1 LKIRTKILSIVL
13 PLLSAAIVLVGLS
26 SYMLAAGSVTALAVE
41 FLNFKADEV
50 RSYADGQWNLLVDNN
65 AVGNMMME
73 AAAKNAVENFSL
85 GLLRSDTEAI
95 FALDSSGKLAMI
107 AGPASPTTAELSDM
121 RIYFDRG
128 SAQKGGE
135 FTTITVGGIQ
145 RAAYTLPLVL
155 YDWQLFVS
163 EDRAVFYGEVEN
175 IYRTTL
181 FILIGALLAGIIL
194 FLIMASYL
202 TRPIEALVSS
212 MRSIIESDNLEQEAP
227 VYYNDEIGH
236 LSNTFNHMLKEL
248 GEAYRLIKRYAFD
261 AVMAEKREKKIRNV
275 FQLYVPKD
283 VIEEV
288 FTNPE
293 KMLVGNNRDL
303 SILFSDIRSFTTIS
317 EGMSPD
323 DLVNSLNR
331 YFSSM
336 VDVIMAREGIVDK
349 YIGDAIMA
357 IFGAPVVHENDA
369 LQSVLSGLEM
379 LEVLKDF
386 NQNQLTL
393 GAPEFHIGVGINY
406 GEVTVGNIGCEKK
419 MNYTVIGDA
428 VNLASRLEGLTK
440 YYKEPILF
448 TEEVARRIE
457 GHLPCRF
464 IDRVAVKGKTLGVPI
479 FSSRL
484 TLTDTETEIWQ
495 IHGEGIEHYY
505 KRRFDK
511 ALGVFN
517 RILAIDRGDIPAKRL
532 ADRCRAYIASPPPAD
547 WSGVEVMT
555 EK

>member
-1 LKIRTKILSIVL
+1 MKIRTKILSIVL
-13 PLLSAAIVLVGLS
+13 PLLSAAVILVGLS
-26 SYMLAAGSVTALAVE
+26 SYMLAAGSVTRLAVD

-50 RSYADGQWNLLVDNN
+50 RSYADGQWNLLVENN
-65 AVGNMMME
+65 AVGNIMME

-95 FALDSSGKLAMI
+95 FALDSSGRLSML
-107 AGPASPTTAELSDM
+107 AGPIAPTTAELSAM
-121 RIYFDRG
+121 QTYFDRR
-128 SAQKGGE
+128 SQE
-135 FTTITVGGIQ
+135 FITITAGGVQ
-145 RAAYTLPLVL
+145 RAAYTIPLFL

-175 IYRTTL
+175 IYRATL

-194 FLIMASYL
+194 FFIMARYL

-212 MRSIIESDNLEQEAP
+212 MRTIIESDNLEQEAP
-227 VYYNDEIGH
+227 IYYNDEIGR

-261 AVMAEKREKKIRNV
+261 AVMAEKREMKIRNV

-293 KMLVGNNRDL
+293 KMLVGSNRDL

-357 IFGAPVVHENDA
+357 IFGAPVVHENEA

-379 LEVLKDF
+379 LEALKDF
-386 NQNQLTL
+386 NQNQLKL

-448 TEEVARRIE
+448 TEEVARQIE
-457 GHLPCRF
+457 GHLPCRM

-484 TLTDTETEIWQ
+484 TLGAAEKETWK
-495 IHGEGIEHYY
+495 IHVEGVEHYY

-511 ALGVFN
+511 ALNAFEK
-517 RILAIDRGDIPAKRL
+517 ILIIDKGDIPAKRL
-532 ADRCRAYIASPPPAD
+532 ADRCRAYIAAPPPAD
-547 WSGVEVMT
+547 WNGVEVMT

>member
-13 PLLSAAIVLVGLS
+13 PLLSAAVVLVGLS
-26 SYMLAAGSVTALAVE
+26 SYMLAAGSVTRLAVD

-50 RSYADGQWNLLVDNN
+50 QSYADGQWNLLVDNN
-65 AVGNMMME
+65 AVGNSMME

-95 FALDSSGKLAMI
+95 FALDSSGSLAML
-107 AGPASPTTAELSDM
+107 AGPASPTAAELSAI

-128 SAQKGGE
+128 IQE
-135 FTTITVGGIQ
+135 FTTITVGGVQ

-155 YDWQLFVS
+155 YDWQLFVT
-163 EDRAVFYGEVEN
+163 EDRVVFYGEVEN

-194 FLIMASYL
+194 FFIMASYL

-227 VYYNDEIGH
+227 IYYNDEIGH

-261 AVMAEKREKKIRNV
+261 AVMAEKREMKIRNV

-293 KMLVGNNRDL
+293 KMLVGSNRDL

-357 IFGAPVVHENDA
+357 IFGAPVVHDNDA

-386 NQNQLTL
+386 NHNQLTL

-464 IDRVAVKGKTLGVPI
+464 SDRVAVKGKTLGVPI

-484 TLTDTETEIWQ
+484 TLTDTETETWK

-505 KRRFDK
+505 NRRFDK

-517 RILAIDRGDIPAKRL
+517 RILTIDRGDIPAKRL